1 MTTRR
6 SLIVALLAGLAVAA
20 VEAEASPARRTIR
33 RRTRRRTRR
42 RVRRRHR
49 RRVRRR
55 VVAGRSVLVVPVAL
69 AVGWE
74 LVVDD
79 RVWIVTRVYTVEGVE
94 TAELKA
100 SDGTTRSEPIV
111 REDTADNREELEGSP
126 LPESDTT
133 TPGVDTE
140 V

>member
-6 SLIVALLAGLAVAA
+6 SFLGALVAGLAIMTLD
-20 VEAEASPARRTIR
+20 AEAAPRHRA
-33 RRTRRRTRR
+33 RRRTRR
-42 RVRRRHR
+42 RVRRRFRRRHR

-55 VVAGRSVLVVPVAL
+55 VVAGRSLLVVPVGL

-79 RVWIVTRVYTVEGVE
+79 RVWVVTSIQSTDGQE
-94 TAELKA
+94 TAVMKA
-100 SDGTTRSEPIV
+100 SDGSTTSEPIL
-111 REDTADNREELEGSP
+111 REDTADNGVELEGSE

-133 TPGVDTE
+133 TPGVE

>member
-6 SLIVALLAGLAVAA
+6 SFIGALVAGLAIMTVD
-20 VEAEASPARRTIR
+20 AEAAPRRRAR
-33 RRTRRRTRR
+33 RRTRRRVRR

-49 RRVRRR
+49 RRVGRR
-55 VVAGRSVLVVPVAL
+55 VVAGRSLLVVPVGI

-79 RVWIVTRVYTVEGVE
+79 RMWVVTSIQSVDGQETVV
-94 TAELKA
+94 LKA
-100 SDGTTRSEPIV
+100 SDGSTASEPIL
-111 REDTADNREELEGSP
+111 REDTTDNAVELEGSE

-133 TPGVDTE
+133 TPGIE